1 MSKVATRFAPS
12 PTGALHIGG
21 VRTALFNWLF
31 SKNQKGSFHLRI
43 EDTDKER
50 SKDEH
55 KIQIIKSLNWL
66 GINYDGKEYIQS
78 EKIED
83 HVKVVNELLKKQHA
97 YKCYCSPEEIEEQK
111 KRARQK
117 KIPYIYNRKC
127 RDIDE
132 KDAPKEIKPVIRFKS
147 KIEGNSVL
155 KDLVQGN
162 VEIENNTIEDF
173 IILRNNGSPT
183 YNLSAT
189 VDDHQMGMTHIIRG
203 DDHKINTFKQMQ
215 IYQAMNWDIPLFA
228 HIPLIHTIEGKKLSK
243 RDNAS
248 TLDDYSKI
256 GIMPDALRN
265 YLLRLGWSYQ
275 DKEIF
280 TLEESIK
287 FFNLEGIGK
296 SPSKLDMSRILS
308 MNEHYIKNTNEDILF
323 NQLINYCKSY
333 KKDINSDKTEKIKK
347 SLAFLK
353 NKAKTLE
360 DIFNNGKY
368 IMFDEVNFNKED
380 FKLIDDKAKKIIT
393 AFTKQFFNVDKLTK
407 ETLEPIINELIKS
420 NDTNFKSVGQPLRIA
435 LTGSKFG
442 PGIYDIIISLGKE
455 EVKKRLTNKKL
466 S

>member
-1 MSKVATRFAPS
+1 MSRVATRFAPS

-31 SKNQKGSFHLRI
+31 SKNQKGTFHLRI

-55 KIQIIKSLNWL
+55 KIQIIKSLKWL
-66 GINYDGKEYIQS
+66 GIEHDGEEYIQS
-78 EKIED
+78 TKIND
-83 HVKVVNELLKKQHA
+83 HIKVANELLKNGNA
-97 YKCYCSPEEIEEQK
+97 YKCYCSTEEIEEQK

-117 KIPYIYNRKC
+117 KLPYIYNRKW
-127 RDIDE
+127 RDIPE
-132 KDAPKEIKPVIRFKS
+132 SDAPKDIKPVIRFKS
-147 KIEGNSVL
+147 KIEGSTIL
-155 KDLVQGN
+155 KDLVQGDI
-162 VEIENNTIEDF
+162 EIDNNTIEDF
-173 IILRNNGSPT
+173 IILRNDNTPT

-189 VDDHQMGMTHIIRG
+189 VDDHQMNMTHIIRG

-215 IYQAMNWDIPLFA
+215 IYLAMNWNLPKFA

-265 YLLRLGWSYQ
+265 YLLRLGWSFK

-280 TLEESIK
+280 TLDESIK
-287 FFNLEGIGK
+287 HFNLEGIGK

-308 MNEHYIKNTNEDILF
+308 INEHYIKNIDENDLF
-323 NQLINYCKSY
+323 NQLIEYSKLYKSEIKSD
-333 KKDINSDKTEKIKK
+333 KKDKIKR
-347 SLAFLK
+347 SLTFLK

-360 DIFNNGKY
+360 DIFNNGQY
-368 IMFDEVNFNKED
+368 IINDKIDFNKD
-380 FKLIDDKAKKIIT
+380 DLKLIDDKARKVISDFKSQFEKIDLPSREI
-393 AFTKQFFNVDKLTK
+393 
-407 ETLEPIINELIKS
+407 LEPIVNDLIKLHG
-420 NDTNFKSVGQPLRIA
+420 TNFKGVGQPLRIA

-442 PGIYDIIISLGKE
+442 PGIYDIILSLGKE
-455 EVKKRLTNKKL
+455 EVQRRLSAKIA
-466 S
+466 

>member
-21 VRTALFNWLF
+21 VRTALFNWLY
-31 SKNQKGSFHLRI
+31 SKNQKGTFHLRI

-50 SKDEH
+50 SKEEH

-66 GINYDGKEYIQS
+66 GIKHDGKEYIQS
-78 EKIED
+78 EKIKD
-83 HVKVVNELLKKQHA
+83 HVKIAKELLKNGHA

-127 RDIDE
+127 RDTDE
-132 KDAPKEIKPVIRFKS
+132 KDTSNEIKPVTRFKS
-147 KIEGNSVL
+147 KIEGSFVL
-155 KDLVQGN
+155 KDLVQGD
-162 VEIENNTIEDF
+162 VEIENSTIEDF
-173 IILRNNGSPT
+173 VILRNNETPT

-203 DDHKINTFKQMQ
+203 DDHKINTFKQIQ
-215 IYQAMNWDIPLFA
+215 IYQAMNWNIPLFA

-308 MNEHYIKNTNEDILF
+308 INEHYIKNINENELF
-323 NQLINYCKSY
+323 NHLINYCKSY
-333 KKDINSDKTEKIKK
+333 KNEIKSDKAEKIKK
-347 SLAFLK
+347 SLIFLK

-368 IMFDEVNFNKED
+368 IIFDEVNFQQED
-380 FKLIDDKAKKIIT
+380 FKLIDDKAKKIINSF
-393 AFTKQFFNVDKLTK
+393 AKQFFKVDKLTK
-407 ETLEPIINELIKS
+407 EKLEPIINELIKS
-420 NDTNFKSVGQPLRIA
+420 NDTNFKGVGQPLRIA

-455 EVKKRLTNKKL
+455 EVTKRLANKKL

>member
-31 SKNQKGSFHLRI
+31 SKNQKGTFHLRI

-55 KIQIIKSLNWL
+55 KVQIIKSLKWL
-66 GINYDGKEYIQS
+66 GIEHDGEEYIQS
-78 EKIED
+78 AKIND
-83 HVKVVNELLKKQHA
+83 HINVANELLKNGNA
-97 YKCYCSPEEIEEQK
+97 YKCYCSTEEIEEQK

-117 KIPYIYNRKC
+117 KLPYIYNRKW
-127 RDIDE
+127 RDLPE
-132 KDAPKEIKPVIRFKS
+132 SDAPKDIKPVIRFKS
-147 KIEGNSVL
+147 KIEGSTILN
-155 KDLVQGN
+155 DLVQGD
-162 VEIENNTIEDF
+162 VEIDNNTIEDF
-173 IILRNNGSPT
+173 IILRNDGTPT

-189 VDDHQMGMTHIIRG
+189 VDDHQMKMTHIIRG

-215 IYQAMNWDIPLFA
+215 IYLAMNWDLPKFA

-265 YLLRLGWSYQ
+265 YLLRLGWSFE

-280 TLEESIK
+280 TLDESIK
-287 FFNLEGIGK
+287 HFNLEGIGK

-308 MNEHYIKNTNEDILF
+308 MNEHYIKNIDENDLF
-323 NQLINYCKSY
+323 NQLIEYSKLYKSEISSD
-333 KKDINSDKTEKIKK
+333 KKDKIKK
-347 SLAFLK
+347 SLTFLK

-360 DIFNNGKY
+360 DIFNNGQY
-368 IMFDEVNFNKED
+368 IIADEINFDQD
-380 FKLIDDKAKKIIT
+380 DIKLIDDKAKKIISSFS
-393 AFTKQFFNVDKLTK
+393 AQFANVNKLSK
-407 ETLEPIINELIKS
+407 ETLEPIINELIKL
-420 NDTNFKSVGQPLRIA
+420 NDTNFKGVGQPLRIA

-455 EVKKRLTNKKL
+455 EVTKRLTNKKL